1 MSAYQ
6 ECPIAKIE
14 RLLLATDGSKY
25 SDTAVLEGISIAKRC
40 GSDLIALSVATKDK
54 NLPAAKK
61 SVEKARKIAEREGLK
76 VEALTPKGMPY
87 EIIVKTA
94 GKKKADLIVVGSHG
108 RTGIEK
114 LLMGSVTER
123 VIGHS
128 ECPVL
133 VVKA

>member
-1 MSAYQ
+1 MSAQ
-6 ECPIAKIE
+6 ICCPVAKLE

-94 GKKKADLIVVGSHG
+94 GEEKGRPHSCWKPWKDRDREAAHG
-108 RTGIEK
+108 KRDRKGNRAF
-114 LLMGSVTER
+114 R
-123 VIGHS
+123 VPCACS
-128 ECPVL
+128 
-133 VVKA
+133 